1 MDGKKE
7 TIEILETLDKVTD
20 EFLDA
25 KDFIES
31 TKKEICLRDQV
42 TVE

>member
-1 MDGKKE
+1 MVKKKRK
-7 TIEILETLDKVTD
+7 ILIETLDKVTD

-25 KDFIES
+25 KNIIES